1 MDIINQL
8 LPDLVEFMADKR
20 LDLVFIIKLI
30 DYLFSELEINIEN
43 HDEVSHYIHSIQ
55 ILNNLYMLFSL
66 TKDYEPKEMNAFD
79 NDVVK
84 SLLQDPNRITKFR
97 EFRVSILEKYNSDL
111 VPMFEE
117 YRSGKF

>member
-8 LPDLVEFMADKR
+8 LPDLVEFMADKK

-30 DYLFSELEINIEN
+30 DYLFSELEINIES

-66 TKDYEPKEMNAFD
+66 TKDYEPKELSAFD